1 MHLGPVEDLIVVN
14 DSAATQQSVRR
25 HLSQMHWAFSLFV
38 ASNASSF
45 FVASKPTMLAVV
57 W

>member
-57 W
+57 